1 VIPVVPD
8 TFARMT
14 DCLFC
19 KMVTREIQSDE
30 VHRSDDFLAFLDLN
44 PQAPTH
50 ILVIP
55 TRHFSNAADLA
66 AADQSLAGGLIE
78 TATRVSES
86 QGLESG
92 YRIVINTGP
101 DGGQSVFH
109 VHAHV
114 LGGRTM
120 SWPPG

>member
-1 VIPVVPD
+1 
-8 TFARMT
+8 MT